1 MVMIDITFLR
11 IENRGKEKISK
22 KIGEETNGRVSVSKR
37 MRMNT
42 LRKRRV

>member
-22 KIGEETNGRVSVSKR
+22 KFGEETNGRVSVWKR
-37 MRMNT
+37 MEVNMFQ
-42 LRKRRV
+42 RRV